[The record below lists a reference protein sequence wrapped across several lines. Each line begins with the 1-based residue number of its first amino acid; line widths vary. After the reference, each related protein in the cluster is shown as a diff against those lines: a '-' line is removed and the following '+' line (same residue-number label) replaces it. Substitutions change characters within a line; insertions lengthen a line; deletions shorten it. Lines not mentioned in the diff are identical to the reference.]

1 MTVKD
6 LKELL
11 DKFDDNAVIEIQ
23 NGDDGGD
30 YDGSR
35 EIYGISYENGLVI
48 C

>member
-1 MTVKD
+1 MTV
-6 LKELL
+6 KELL
-11 DKFDDNAVIEIQ
+11 DKFDDSAVIEIQ
-23 NGDDGGD
+23 NGDNGRD